1 MAYYDN
7 APSHKPQGKKSFG
20 REKWVEEGSEYR
32 GARHGGRPSG
42 KRDDNRA
49 YGEKKSF
56 GDRKPYGEKK
66 SFGDRKPYGEKK
78 SFGDRKP
85 YGEKKSYDDRK
96 PYERRDRYDR
106 RPEMTD
112 ERPAP
117 SYRDSEYRPV
127 AVAPVMAQPVAEE
140 AVQENLL
147 AGRNPIREALKAGR
161 DIEKL
166 LVQKGELTGSAREI
180 VQMAKEA
187 HIPVQEV
194 EHQRLN
200 ELAKNHQ
207 GMVAFAS
214 AYQYSTVEAMLAEAE
229 EKGEE
234 PFLILLDGIT
244 DPHNLGA
251 IIRSAECVGAHGV
264 IVPER
269 RAVGLTP
276 AAVKASAGAIEH
288 IKVARV
294 VNMTRV
300 IEMLKARNIWTYAL
314 TMDGT
319 DYEKVNFKGGVAL
332 VVGSEGE
339 GISHLV
345 LENCDQKVSLP
356 MAGLRVERVEPLF
369 LPRYGGRG
377 DVPRAVQPP
386 GMKPLLIVDGYNVI
400 GAWSEAEKKGW
411 SLDESRDRLMRQLED
426 YAGFSGEEI
435 LLVFD
440 GYQSERTTT
449 TEEKHGDL
457 TLIFTRHGE
466 TADSYIERAAAQ
478 TPRYRELRVATSDG
492 LEQSQV
498 LSSGAIRMTS
508 RELLRELR
516 EMRKSGMSAHQNQP
530 NMNRNTIFSRMPE
543 DIRARLEKL
552 RRGE

>member
-56 GDRKPYGEKK
+56 GDCKPYGEKKSYGDRKPYGEKK
-66 SFGDRKPYGEKK
+66 SYGDRKPYGEKK

-85 YGEKKSYDDRK
+85 YGEKKSYGDRK
-96 PYERRDRYDR
+96 PYERRERYDR
-106 RPEMTD
+106 RPEMAD

-229 EKGEE
+229 EKGED

-356 MAGLRVERVEPLF
+356 MAGHL
-369 LPRYGGRG
+369 
-377 DVPRAVQPP
+377 D
-386 GMKPLLIVDGYNVI
+386 
-400 GAWSEAEKKGW
+400 
-411 SLDESRDRLMRQLED
+411 SLNASVA
-426 YAGFSGEEI
+426 AG
-435 LLVFD
+435 VVM
-440 GYQSERTTT
+440 
-449 TEEKHGDL
+449 
-457 TLIFTRHGE
+457 
-466 TADSYIERAAAQ
+466 
-478 TPRYRELRVATSDG
+478 YR
-492 LEQSQV
+492 V
-498 LSSGAIRMTS
+498 LSSR
-508 RELLRELR
+508 
-516 EMRKSGMSAHQNQP
+516 
-530 NMNRNTIFSRMPE
+530 
-543 DIRARLEKL
+543 RA
-552 RRGE
+552 

>member
-1 MAYYDN
+1 
-7 APSHKPQGKKSFG
+7 
-20 REKWVEEGSEYR
+20 
-32 GARHGGRPSG
+32 
-42 KRDDNRA
+42 
-49 YGEKKSF
+49 
-56 GDRKPYGEKK
+56 
-66 SFGDRKPYGEKK
+66 
-78 SFGDRKP
+78 
-85 YGEKKSYDDRK
+85 
-96 PYERRDRYDR
+96 
-106 RPEMTD
+106 MTD

-319 DYEKVNFKGGVAL
+319 DYEKVNFKGGVA
-332 VVGSEGE
+332 
-339 GISHLV
+339 
-345 LENCDQKVSLP
+345 
-356 MAGLRVERVEPLF
+356 
-369 LPRYGGRG
+369 GR
-377 DVPRAVQPP
+377 
-386 GMKPLLIVDGYNVI
+386 KPLLIVDGYNVI

-435 LLVFD
+435 LLLFD

>member
-85 YGEKKSYDDRK
+85 YGEKKSFGDRKPYGEKKSYGDREPYGEKKSFGDRK

-356 MAGLRVERVEPLF
+356 MAGHL
-369 LPRYGGRG
+369 
-377 DVPRAVQPP
+377 D
-386 GMKPLLIVDGYNVI
+386 
-400 GAWSEAEKKGW
+400 
-411 SLDESRDRLMRQLED
+411 SLNASVA
-426 YAGFSGEEI
+426 AG
-435 LLVFD
+435 VVM
-440 GYQSERTTT
+440 
-449 TEEKHGDL
+449 
-457 TLIFTRHGE
+457 
-466 TADSYIERAAAQ
+466 
-478 TPRYRELRVATSDG
+478 YR
-492 LEQSQV
+492 V
-498 LSSGAIRMTS
+498 LSSR
-508 RELLRELR
+508 
-516 EMRKSGMSAHQNQP
+516 
-530 NMNRNTIFSRMPE
+530 
-543 DIRARLEKL
+543 RA
-552 RRGE
+552 

>member
-1 MAYYDN
+1 MDIRQLHYFLVLCEEMNYTRA
-7 APSHKPQGKKSFG
+7 AQRLFLSRQALRQSISALEAELCGPLFLSAHHKLTLTDRGMSLQRHATPV
-20 REKWVEEGSEYR
+20 VEQFQQMQ
-32 GARHGGRPSG
+32 AAL
-42 KRDDNRA
+42 RA
-49 YGEKKSF
+49 EIQS
-56 GDRKPYGEKK
+56 
-66 SFGDRKPYGEKK
+66 
-78 SFGDRKP
+78 
-85 YGEKKSYDDRK
+85 
-96 PYERRDRYDR
+96 
-106 RPEMTD
+106 
-112 ERPAP
+112 
-117 SYRDSEYRPV
+117 
-127 AVAPVMAQPVAEE
+127 AQ
-140 AVQENLL
+140 
-147 AGRNPIREALKAGR
+147 
-161 DIEKL
+161 
-166 LVQKGELTGSAREI
+166 
-180 VQMAKEA
+180 
-187 HIPVQEV
+187 PVQEV

-356 MAGLRVERVEPLF
+356 MAGHL
-369 LPRYGGRG
+369 
-377 DVPRAVQPP
+377 D
-386 GMKPLLIVDGYNVI
+386 
-400 GAWSEAEKKGW
+400 
-411 SLDESRDRLMRQLED
+411 SLNASVA
-426 YAGFSGEEI
+426 AG
-435 LLVFD
+435 VVM
-440 GYQSERTTT
+440 
-449 TEEKHGDL
+449 
-457 TLIFTRHGE
+457 
-466 TADSYIERAAAQ
+466 
-478 TPRYRELRVATSDG
+478 YR
-492 LEQSQV
+492 V
-498 LSSGAIRMTS
+498 LSSR
-508 RELLRELR
+508 
-516 EMRKSGMSAHQNQP
+516 
-530 NMNRNTIFSRMPE
+530 
-543 DIRARLEKL
+543 RA
-552 RRGE
+552 

>member
-1 MAYYDN
+1 MAYYDQ
-7 APSHKPQGKKSFG
+7 APSRKLMKKSSFG
-20 REKWVEEGSEYR
+20 KDKWVEEGSEYR
-32 GARHGGRPSG
+32 GARKSGKPSG
-42 KRDDNRA
+42 ECKSF
-49 YGEKKSF
+49 GEKKAF
-56 GDRKPYGEKK
+56 GKDDRFGVKKSGFRSDTPNRYDRSSKPYGERKQRSEK
-66 SFGDRKPYGEKK
+66 PTFSDRKK
-78 SFGDRKP
+78 FNRNDRF
-85 YGEKKSYDDRK
+85 DRREQLVE
-96 PYERRDRYDR
+96 ERRI
-106 RPEMTD
+106 
-112 ERPAP
+112 P
-117 SYRDSEYRPV
+117 SYRDAEYKPINRPMNS
-127 AVAPVMAQPVAEE
+127 AISTPVEE
-140 AVQENLL
+140 DMVQENLL

-214 AYQYSTVEAMLAEAE
+214 AYKYSTVEEMLAVAE
-229 EKGEE
+229 ERGEQ

-251 IIRSAECVGAHGV
+251 IIRTAECVGAHGV

-276 AAVKASAGAIEH
+276 AAVKASAGAVEH

-300 IEMLKARNIWTYAL
+300 IERLKQHDVWTYAL

-319 DYEKVNFKGGVAL
+319 DYEKVNFSGGVAL

-356 MAGLRVERVEPLF
+356 MAGHLDSLNASVAA
-369 LPRYGGRG
+369 G
-377 DVPRAVQPP
+377 
-386 GMKPLLIVDGYNVI
+386 IV
-400 GAWSEAEKKGW
+400 
-411 SLDESRDRLMRQLED
+411 M
-426 YAGFSGEEI
+426 
-435 LLVFD
+435 
-440 GYQSERTTT
+440 
-449 TEEKHGDL
+449 
-457 TLIFTRHGE
+457 
-466 TADSYIERAAAQ
+466 
-478 TPRYRELRVATSDG
+478 YR
-492 LEQSQV
+492 V
-498 LSSGAIRMTS
+498 LSGR
-508 RELLRELR
+508 
-516 EMRKSGMSAHQNQP
+516 
-530 NMNRNTIFSRMPE
+530 
-543 DIRARLEKL
+543 RA
-552 RRGE
+552 

>member
-85 YGEKKSYDDRK
+85 YGEKKSFGDRKPYGEKKSYDDRKSYGEKKSYDDRK

-106 RPEMTD
+106 RPEMAD
-112 ERPAP
+112 ERPAS

-229 EKGEE
+229 EKGED

-356 MAGLRVERVEPLF
+356 MAGHL
-369 LPRYGGRG
+369 
-377 DVPRAVQPP
+377 D
-386 GMKPLLIVDGYNVI
+386 
-400 GAWSEAEKKGW
+400 
-411 SLDESRDRLMRQLED
+411 SLNASVA
-426 YAGFSGEEI
+426 AG
-435 LLVFD
+435 VVM
-440 GYQSERTTT
+440 
-449 TEEKHGDL
+449 
-457 TLIFTRHGE
+457 
-466 TADSYIERAAAQ
+466 
-478 TPRYRELRVATSDG
+478 YR
-492 LEQSQV
+492 V
-498 LSSGAIRMTS
+498 LSSR
-508 RELLRELR
+508 
-516 EMRKSGMSAHQNQP
+516 
-530 NMNRNTIFSRMPE
+530 
-543 DIRARLEKL
+543 RA
-552 RRGE
+552 